1 MNHLQQMRGRP
12 VPRRLGLPAWIERL
26 AMSGITSGDQQVVRR
41 QRLVNI
47 FAYASAFNA
56 FSQMAVLATQQFDRL
71 LVSHS
76 LFTALALAMLAVPRL
91 HRVAP
96 NLGAHV
102 LTFLSL
108 GAIALATWFYGRDA
122 QIYVYFTLSGVLLLI
137 FGIDNWRHYVAW
149 LMVAAT
155 AMLACLEL
163 MPQSG
168 VMPVTAGER
177 NMLTVQAYS
186 NTFAVM
192 ALVTFFA
199 MSNLRRQEVELEIQY
214 ERSAALMNTVFPTSI
229 VQRLT
234 SGEED
239 RIADRIEGLSVLFAD
254 LVGFTTASH
263 DLPPEQIIDWLD
275 AMVRRFD
282 ALAAEHGVDK
292 IKTIGDCYMAVGGIV
307 GEPKQQAEALARL
320 AQAMMEA
327 QAETP
332 ALGSTKLAL
341 RIGLH
346 FGSATAGVIGS
357 TRFSYDVWGDAV
369 NMASRLESHGIPG
382 TIQVSDAF
390 RAAAGA
396 NFAYTERG
404 MVDIRGIGPVR
415 TWLMNG

>member
-1 MNHLQQMRGRP
+1 MNHLQQMRRQP
-12 VPRRLGLPAWIERL
+12 APQGLALPGWIERL
-26 AMSGITSGDQQVVRR
+26 AMSGISSSDQQIVRR

-56 FSQMAVLATQQFDRL
+56 FSQMAMLATQQFERL
-71 LVSHS
+71 VVSHS
-76 LFTALALAMLAVPRL
+76 IFTALALAMLSVPRL
-91 HRVAP
+91 HRIAP
-96 NLGAHV
+96 NLGAHM
-102 LTFLSL
+102 LTALSL
-108 GAIALATWFYGRDA
+108 GAIALASWFYGRES
-122 QIYVYFTLSGVLLLI
+122 QIYVYFTLSGVTLLI
-137 FGIDNWRHYVAW
+137 FGIDNWRHYLAW
-149 LMVAAT
+149 LAIAGT
-155 AMLACLEL
+155 AMLACLQL
-163 MPQSG
+163 LPQG
-168 VMPVTAGER
+168 GIMPVSNAER
-177 NMLTVQAYS
+177 DLLTIQAYS

-199 MSNLRRQEVELEIQY
+199 LSNLRRQEVELEVQY

-254 LVGFTTASH
+254 LVGFTTASR

-275 AMVRRFD
+275 VMVRRFD

-307 GEPKQQAEALARL
+307 GDPRAQAEALARL
-320 AQAMMEA
+320 AQAMMAA
-327 QAETP
+327 QAEIP
-332 ALGSTKLAL
+332 PLGGTKLTL

-346 FGSATAGVIGS
+346 FGVATAGVIGA

-382 TIQVSDAF
+382 AIQVSDAF
-390 RAAAGA
+390 RAAAGSG
-396 NFAYTERG
+396 FTYTERG

-415 TWLMNG
+415 TWLLNG